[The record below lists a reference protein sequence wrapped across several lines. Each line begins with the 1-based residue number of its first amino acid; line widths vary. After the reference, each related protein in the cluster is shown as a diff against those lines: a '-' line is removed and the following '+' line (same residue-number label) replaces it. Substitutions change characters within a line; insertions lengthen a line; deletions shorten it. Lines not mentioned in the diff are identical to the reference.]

1 MRDFLSEAKSLGVE
15 FEDEKFLRRLSDLQ
29 ELLFE
34 TRGWRAIQHEAGEH
48 VTVEDKDNCGAGG
61 GNRGVARE
69 APMKK
74 MVFKRVSMTL
84 DLATAQKCRELAS
97 QKGQSVSSFVRYLV
111 VEAYAREAAM
121 TTKGAEQRRE
131 KC

>member
-1 MRDFLSEAKSLGVE
+1 
-15 FEDEKFLRRLSDLQ
+15 
-29 ELLFE
+29 
-34 TRGWRAIQHEAGEH
+34 
-48 VTVEDKDNCGAGG
+48 
-61 GNRGVARE
+61 
-69 APMKK
+69 MKK

-121 TTKGAEQRRE
+121 MTKGAEQRRE
-131 KC
+131 KCQDVRHDPRQIYSRASLIHG

>member
-1 MRDFLSEAKSLGVE
+1 MPCRPCFYKKAVLGKSCN
-15 FEDEKFLRRLSDLQ
+15 FK
-29 ELLFE
+29 
-34 TRGWRAIQHEAGEH
+34 
-48 VTVEDKDNCGAGG
+48 GG
-61 GNRGVARE
+61 GRNQSLAEE
-69 APMKK
+69 AAMKQ
-74 MVFKRVSMTL
+74 MVFKRVSTTL

-121 TTKGAEQRRE
+121 MTKGAEQRRE